1 MLRLARRELLRWSA
15 RYLGG
20 LPPPQGSPCS
30 QKRWRKY
37 RKLSKQKSTRPLQED
52 SEVCIT
58 DAQSLD
64 RLSLQSQ
71 EELEEVNLERY
82 LQVVSPVILTSM
94 IITITTRVRAV
105 QQVGRRTLT
114 LCSQIPPVFRG
125 SQTSYSR
132 SSGSYLCFGFA
143 IIVVVLRSSI
153 MYIFFFYHNI
163 TLQPRKHC
171 VLDGL
176 WALSEFGGKSG
187 CWEAQLSQVALFVF
201 FLFSKYHLQDCVD
214 RHHVFDHHSGQ

>member
-1 MLRLARRELLRWSA
+1 M
-15 RYLGG
+15 
-20 LPPPQGSPCS
+20 
-30 QKRWRKY
+30 
-37 RKLSKQKSTRPLQED
+37 
-52 SEVCIT
+52 CIT

-82 LQVVSPVILTSM
+82 LQVVSPVILLLLHQRAILTSM

-132 SSGSYLCFGFA
+132 SSGSGLCFGFA
-143 IIVVVLRSSI
+143 INVVVLRSSI
-153 MYIFFFYHNI
+153 MYIFFHHNI

-176 WALSEFGGKSG
+176 RALSEFGGKSG
-187 CWEAQLSQVALFVF
+187 C
-201 FLFSKYHLQDCVD
+201 
-214 RHHVFDHHSGQ
+214 

>member
-1 MLRLARRELLRWSA
+1 M
-15 RYLGG
+15 
-20 LPPPQGSPCS
+20 
-30 QKRWRKY
+30 
-37 RKLSKQKSTRPLQED
+37 
-52 SEVCIT
+52 CIT

-82 LQVVSPVILTSM
+82 LQVVSPVILLLLHQHAILTSM

-132 SSGSYLCFGFA
+132 SSGSDLCFGFA

-153 MYIFFFYHNI
+153 ITSFFYHNI

-176 WALSEFGGKSG
+176 RALSEFGGKSG
-187 CWEAQLSQVALFVF
+187 C
-201 FLFSKYHLQDCVD
+201 
-214 RHHVFDHHSGQ
+214 

>member
-1 MLRLARRELLRWSA
+1 M
-15 RYLGG
+15 
-20 LPPPQGSPCS
+20 
-30 QKRWRKY
+30 
-37 RKLSKQKSTRPLQED
+37 
-52 SEVCIT
+52 CIT

-82 LQVVSPVILTSM
+82 LQVVSPVILLLLHQHAILTSM

-125 SQTSYSR
+125 SQTSSSR
-132 SSGSYLCFGFA
+132 SSGSDLCFGFA

-153 MYIFFFYHNI
+153 MYLFFYHNI

-176 WALSEFGGKSG
+176 RALSEFGGKSG
-187 CWEAQLSQVALFVF
+187 C
-201 FLFSKYHLQDCVD
+201 
-214 RHHVFDHHSGQ
+214 

>member
-1 MLRLARRELLRWSA
+1 MLRSARRELLRWSA
-15 RYLGG
+15 RCLGG

-37 RKLSKQKSTRPLQED
+37 WKLSKDKWTRPLQDD

-82 LQVVSPVILTSM
+82 LQVVSPVILLLLHHQAILTSM
-94 IITITTRVRAV
+94 IITITTRVPAV

-125 SQTSYSR
+125 SQTSSSR
-132 SSGSYLCFGFA
+132 SSGSDLCFGFA
-143 IIVVVLRSSI
+143 IIVVVLR
-153 MYIFFFYHNI
+153 
-163 TLQPRKHC
+163 
-171 VLDGL
+171 
-176 WALSEFGGKSG
+176 
-187 CWEAQLSQVALFVF
+187 
-201 FLFSKYHLQDCVD
+201 FLL
-214 RHHVFDHHSGQ
+214 

>member
-1 MLRLARRELLRWSA
+1 MEKILKA
-15 RYLGG
+15 
-20 LPPPQGSPCS
+20 S
-30 QKRWRKY
+30 QTKIN
-37 RKLSKQKSTRPLQED
+37 TALQDD

-82 LQVVSPVILTSM
+82 LQVVSPVILLLLHQRAILTSM
-94 IITITTRVRAV
+94 IITSITTRVRAV

-132 SSGSYLCFGFA
+132 SSGSDLCFGIA
-143 IIVVVLRSSI
+143 IIVVVLR
-153 MYIFFFYHNI
+153 F
-163 TLQPRKHC
+163 
-171 VLDGL
+171 
-176 WALSEFGGKSG
+176 LS
-187 CWEAQLSQVALFVF
+187 
-201 FLFSKYHLQDCVD
+201 
-214 RHHVFDHHSGQ
+214 